1 MSVAALVP
9 TLLGLLAL
17 VAIGAL
23 LGRTGRLGV
32 PADRAAAALTAL
44 VVDVT
49 LPALT
54 LDVLL
59 RERLTVAVAWSLVPS
74 TAALFVCIGAA
85 WALST
90 LAGWSRPVRGAV
102 MLCAS
107 FCNTSFL
114 GVPVTRALFPT
125 RADAAQAA
133 VLIDTIDTTALLW
146 TVGVAIAHAFG
157 DRRGAAGVSP
167 RARDVLLRPA
177 TLSVIVGLA
186 LNLGGVHTPAALLS
200 LLQWVGASTSVLVF
214 LALGMRLDPS
224 VLRGQRTPLLVSLG
238 IKFVLSPVVAL
249 LLARALHLHGAPIA
263 VSVLQS
269 SMPAAVIAAAIA
281 AQERCD
287 ERLAAAI
294 VMSTIALAVPALWL
308 WSPVIRALSD

>member
-1 MSVAALVP
+1 MSVSALLP

-17 VAIGAL
+17 VAVGAL

-59 RERLTVAVAWSLVPS
+59 RDRLTVAVAWSLVPS
-74 TAALFVCIGAA
+74 TVALFACIAVG
-85 WALST
+85 WLVST

-125 RADAAQAA
+125 HTDAAQAA
-133 VLIDTIDTTALLW
+133 LLIDAVDTTALLW
-146 TVGVAIAHAFG
+146 TVGVAIAHTHG
-157 DRRGAAGVSP
+157 DRPGSHGAPS
-167 RARDVLLRPA
+167 RMRQVLLRPA
-177 TLSVIVGLA
+177 TLSVIAGLA
-186 LNLGGVHTPAALLS
+186 MNLAGVSVPPSLLS

-224 VLRGQRTPLLVSLG
+224 VLRGQRTPLVASLV
-238 IKFVLSPVVAL
+238 IKFAVSPVVAL
-249 LLARALHLHGAPIA
+249 VLARALSLRGPPIA

-294 VMSTIALAVPALWL
+294 VMSTIALTVPALWL
-308 WSPVIRALSD
+308 WSPVIRALAN